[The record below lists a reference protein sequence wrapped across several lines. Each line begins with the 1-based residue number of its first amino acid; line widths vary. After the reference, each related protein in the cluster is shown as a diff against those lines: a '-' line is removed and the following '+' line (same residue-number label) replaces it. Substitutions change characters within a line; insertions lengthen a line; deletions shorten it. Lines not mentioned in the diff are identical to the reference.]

1 VFEAYSDQ
9 DEASFVV
16 DEVRALN
23 REGMALSDMALL
35 YRSNAQSRVLEHA
48 LFSAS
53 VPYRVYGGL
62 RFFERQE
69 IKHALAYLRLL
80 TNPEDDGAFL
90 RVVNFPARGI
100 GARTLEQ
107 LADTAARSGASL
119 WQAACTSGGKGA
131 GFARLI
137 EEIKASTR
145 DLPLPEAIDHVIEAS
160 GLADYYRAD
169 KEGADRLENL
179 NELINAAALFS
190 EESGADSLDSGVTPE
205 APAAAETAQPELE
218 RFLAHAA
225 LEAGEHQAGAGHD
238 ALQLM
243 TVHAAKGLEFHAVF
257 ITGLEEGLFPHE
269 QSANEEN
276 GLEEERRLMYVAITR
291 ARRRLYLSHAQ
302 SRMLH
307 GQVRYGLPS
316 RFLGELPEQ
325 VLLPLNRR
333 SESAASSGYRAPAP
347 MPRSQGQSG
356 NDTGY
361 KVGQSVAHAKFG
373 TGIIIDFEGR
383 GPDARV
389 QVKFRDAGT
398 KWLALAY
405 AKLSPA

>member
-1 VFEAYSDQ
+1 V
-9 DEASFVV
+9 
-16 DEVRALN
+16 
-23 REGMALSDMALL
+23 
-35 YRSNAQSRVLEHA
+35 
-48 LFSAS
+48 
-53 VPYRVYGGL
+53 
-62 RFFERQE
+62 
-69 IKHALAYLRLL
+69 
-80 TNPEDDGAFL
+80 
-90 RVVNFPARGI
+90 
-100 GARTLEQ
+100 
-107 LADTAARSGASL
+107 
-119 WQAACTSGGKGA
+119 A

-137 EEIKASTR
+137 EDIKQATAG
-145 DLPLPEAIDHVIEAS
+145 LPLAETIDHVIQAS

-179 NELINAAALFS
+179 EELVNAAALFA
-190 EESGADSLDSGVTPE
+190 EESEDASLD
-205 APAAAETAQPELE
+205 A
-218 RFLAHAA
+218 FLAHAA
-225 LEAGEHQAGAGHD
+225 LEAGEHQAEAGRD

-257 ITGLEEGLFPHE
+257 INGLEESLCPHE
-269 QSANEEN
+269 QSAYEDD

-316 RFLGELPEQ
+316 RFLAELPEQ
-325 VLLPLNRR
+325 VLLHLNRR
-333 SESAASSGYRAPAP
+333 SASAAAPVVRAAPAP
-347 MPRSQGQSG
+347 RG

-361 KVGQSVAHAKFG
+361 RVGQSVAHAKFG

-405 AKLSPA
+405 AKLTT

>member
-1 VFEAYSDQ
+1 
-9 DEASFVV
+9 
-16 DEVRALN
+16 
-23 REGMALSDMALL
+23 MALL

-48 LFSAS
+48 LFSAG
-53 VPYRVYGGL
+53 VAYRVYGGL

-90 RVVNFPARGI
+90 RVVNFPTRGI

-107 LADTAARSGASL
+107 LADAAARSGASL
-119 WQAACTSGGKGA
+119 WQAACTGGGKVA

-137 EEIKASTR
+137 EAIKAATSGLT
-145 DLPLPEAIDHVIEAS
+145 LAETVDHVVEAS
-160 GLADYYRAD
+160 GLADHYRAD
-169 KEGADRLENL
+169 KDGADRLENL
-179 NELINAAALFS
+179 EELVNAAALFS
-190 EESGADSLDSGVTPE
+190 EESEENTLD
-205 APAAAETAQPELE
+205 A
-218 RFLAHAA
+218 FLAHAA
-225 LEAGEHQAGAGHD
+225 LEAGEHQAEAGRD

-257 ITGLEEGLFPHE
+257 ITGLEESLFPHE
-269 QSANEEN
+269 QSAYEEG

-316 RFLGELPEQ
+316 RFLDELPEQ
-325 VLLPLNRR
+325 VLLHLNRR
-333 SESAASSGYRAPAP
+333 AESPSAHYAAPAP
-347 MPRSQGQSG
+347 RAAPAG

-361 KVGQSVAHAKFG
+361 RVGQSVTHAKFG
-373 TGIIIDFEGR
+373 AGIIIDFEGR
-383 GPDARV
+383 GADARV

-405 AKLSPA
+405 AKLSTV